1 MGVTDGVAFTPPVGL
16 NTYTATST
24 DPGDCDLV
32 IEILVGEIPT
42 VDAGSDVNICEGDS
56 VLLDSDGTAETYTW
70 SGGAPD
76 SVWFTPS
83 AGTTIYTLT
92 GEIDL
97 TGCSA
102 TDDVSVAYNV
112 INLAVSYSG
121 GTLTSGT
128 SGATYQWV
136 TCPGLDPVT
145 GATSQDFTPVNNGD
159 YAVIIDLNSCI
170 DTSDCT
176 TIADLGVESFV
187 GNSAILAYPNPTE
200 SFVTINT
207 GGIQYETIKVYALD
221 GKCVLEIPTNGKEQL
236 DIDLTE
242 LNTGIYLLEAQ
253 GEKTSQTIKITKK

>member
-1 MGVTDGVAFTPPVGL
+1 M
-16 NTYTATST
+16 
-24 DPGDCDLV
+24 
-32 IEILVGEIPT
+32 
-42 VDAGSDVNICEGDS
+42 
-56 VLLDSDGTAETYTW
+56 
-70 SGGAPD
+70 
-76 SVWFTPS
+76 
-83 AGTTIYTLT
+83 
-92 GEIDL
+92 
-97 TGCSA
+97 
-102 TDDVSVAYNV
+102 
-112 INLAVSYSG
+112 
-121 GTLTSGT
+121 
-128 SGATYQWV
+128 
-136 TCPGLDPVT
+136 
-145 GATSQDFTPVNNGD
+145 NNGD